1 MEENVD
7 LFEGK
12 FSGGYADMACVQGK
26 TGEDR
31 SGRALTVMQ
40 SFGQF
45 KRAPHLKHCYYQGHN
60 LGRNRS

>member
-1 MEENVD
+1 MD

-26 TGEDR
+26 TGEDW
-31 SGRALTVMQ
+31 SGNALMVMQ
-40 SFGQF
+40 SFSQP
-45 KRAPHLKHCYYQGHN
+45 KRALHLKHCYYQGHN